1 MVLFATTFIHSHVSL
16 LHYAQF
22 TILFVFMMVMKIR
35 YWGRTTVKHTMRTG
49 LRGLQGR
56 HRRKMHE
63 MPLQMV
69 HYKWYVNFVTKSLN
83 TCGKTISVLFMRVAM
98 TTFHSTLKMGA

>member
-1 MVLFATTFIHSHVSL
+1 
-16 LHYAQF
+16 
-22 TILFVFMMVMKIR
+22 
-35 YWGRTTVKHTMRTG
+35 
-49 LRGLQGR
+49 
-56 HRRKMHE
+56 MHE